1 MSHKTIILRLS
12 PNLADET
19 KLLDLC
25 RKYSSCVRYA
35 YNWLLEGDI
44 YGDLRKSLQSK
55 FELNARYAA
64 EAVLE
69 AQAKIS
75 SIEELG
81 HIDPTKIVFGSKK
94 LFEQLNNKGISDT
107 QRSKLRDEWVEK
119 RQCNLYN
126 SGDTYKDGNQ
136 HIRFVDGHKLRI
148 TVGHREWIYLDY
160 KGHHKLYWSDF
171 QISVAL
177 GTPYAVR
184 VQRRN
189 NIWLAYVTFEIVKK
203 KAVAK
208 QQMLGIDFNAS
219 PHSIAITSV
228 NEIGNIVNSENI
240 KTGELTYLSTKRR
253 ELKRYEL
260 ANQIVDLAL
269 QTKSSI
275 AMDGVNVQNS
285 KKGSGS
291 SKRLRRVIGNFG
303 VQSLRDKITSVAERK
318 GVVIVETPCN
328 YTSVIGVLKYAPRYG
343 LSNHVAAAMVQ
354 ARRAQGRIEEVPK
367 NLRCLSSLQD
377 ESSTNGRKL
386 DSRMNSK
393 ESFGKWQTLKKVTLT
408 ELGTGWRLLKRQPS
422 PIQSLN
428 RQIPMLSKNTL
439 EEIPGIPR
447 LTSFCKFIQPG
458 RG

>member
-1 MSHKTIILRLS
+1 MSHKTIIIRLS
-12 PNLADET
+12 PTELEEVS
-19 KLLDLC
+19 LLDLC
-25 RKYSSCVRYA
+25 RKYSSCMRYA
-35 YNWLLEGDI
+35 YQRLLEGET

-75 SIEELG
+75 SIGELG
-81 HIDPTKIVFGSKK
+81 HIDPAKIVFGSKK
-94 LFEQLNNKGISDT
+94 LFEQLNNKGISGI
-107 QRSKLRDEWVEK
+107 QRSKLKDEWVEK

-136 HIRFVDGHKLRI
+136 HIRFVDNHKLRI
-148 TVGHREWIYLDY
+148 TVGHKEWIYLDY

-189 NIWLAYVTFEIVKK
+189 DVWLAYVTFEIVKK

-219 PHSIAITSV
+219 PHSIAIANV

-285 KKGSGS
+285 KKRSGS
-291 SKRLRRVIGNFG
+291 SKGLRRVIGNFG
-303 VQSLRDKITSVAERK
+303 VQSLRNKITSVAERK

-354 ARRAQGRIEEVPK
+354 ARRAQGFTEKVPK
-367 NLRCLSSLQD
+367 NLRCLLPIQD
-377 ESSTNGRKL
+377 ESSTDGRKL

-408 ELGTGWRLLKRQPS
+408 ELGTRWKSLKRQPS

-428 RQIPMLSKNTL
+428 RQIPIRQKLTL

-447 LTSFCKFIQPG
+447 LTSFCKFI
-458 RG
+458 